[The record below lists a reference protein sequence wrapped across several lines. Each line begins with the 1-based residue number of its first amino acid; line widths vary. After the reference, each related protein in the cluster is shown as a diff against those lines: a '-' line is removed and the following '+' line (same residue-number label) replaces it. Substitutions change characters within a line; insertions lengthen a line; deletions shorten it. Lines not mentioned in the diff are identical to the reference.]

1 MMERPADIGLCLL
14 WIDFHN
20 LGDCYPLLVV
30 EFFGLVVCVTASL
43 RMLSA

>member
-1 MMERPADIGLCLL
+1 MMERPADMGRRRL